1 MFLRDELVCDDLVN
15 SLSCSS
21 AIIKPLG
28 VGSIHDIA
36 IDGLSSD
43 SLWCSSGGTLTFC
56 EDALE
61 KISFLID
68 PILNANFKPD
78 ALDYRIKKVIF
89 NDPATVVIWK
99 DGTKTV
105 VKCCDGDTYDK
116 EKGFMA
122 CIIKKLTGNTGR
134 WNELIK
140 KYVNDKE
147 DEE

>member
-1 MFLRDELVCDDLVN
+1 MFIHDELVCDDLVN
-15 SLSCSS
+15 SLSCPS
-21 AIIKPLG
+21 ATIKPLG
-28 VGSIHDIA
+28 SIYDIA
-36 IDGLSSD
+36 FAKSSSD
-43 SLWCSSGGTLTFC
+43 LYSSSGGTLKFYG
-56 EDALE
+56 DALE
-61 KISFLID
+61 KISFLFD

-147 DEE
+147 

>member
-15 SLSCSS
+15 SLSYPNITSD
-21 AIIKPLG
+21 K
-28 VGSIHDIA
+28 
-36 IDGLSSD
+36 LSSD
-43 SLWCSSGGTLTFC
+43 LWSSSGRTLILDG
-56 EDALE
+56 EALE

-89 NDPATVVIWK
+89 NDPATVVFWK

-147 DEE
+147 DKE

>member
-1 MFLRDELVCDDLVN
+1 MFLSDELVCDDLVN

-28 VGSIHDIA
+28 IGSIHDIA
-36 IDGLSSD
+36 IGELSSD
-43 SLWCSSGGTLTFC
+43 SLWSSSGGTLTFC

-61 KISFLID
+61 KIPFLID

-78 ALDYRIKKVIF
+78 ALDYRIKRVIF
-89 NDPATVVIWK
+89 NDPATVVFWK

-140 KYVNDKE
+140 KHVNNKE
-147 DEE
+147 